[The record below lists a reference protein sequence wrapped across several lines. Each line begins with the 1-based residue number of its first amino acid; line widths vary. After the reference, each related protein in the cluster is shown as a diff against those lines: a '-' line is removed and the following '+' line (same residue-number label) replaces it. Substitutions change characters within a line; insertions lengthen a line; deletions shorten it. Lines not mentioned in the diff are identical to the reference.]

1 MKRAM
6 LYVSFTFVLNEVRE
20 DVLLVMLAIQARFSL
35 LKRAYFSTLIME
47 TADLCDAYGDL
58 LQYVKPIF
66 RDFGQMTK
74 FGGKISTVKCH
85 EDNSFVKAALAEP
98 GEGRVI

>member
-1 MKRAM
+1 M
-6 LYVSFTFVLNEVRE
+6 F
-20 DVLLVMLAIQARFSL
+20 AIRARFLL
-35 LKRAYFSTLIME
+35 LKRAYFSTLAME

-58 LQYVKPIF
+58 LQYVEPIF

-85 EDNSFVKAALAEP
+85 EDNSFVKVALAEP
-98 GEGRVI
+98 GDGRVKWIDII